1 MDRVK
6 LSRLAVAGLIV
17 TVLSLVNTGASAGDS
32 WNHKRAAVSLTYDDS
47 LNVHIDR
54 VAPALEARDLLGT
67 FYITSFFEPFRARVN
82 DWRRLAHN
90 GHELGNHTL
99 FHPCEGSGPGR
110 GWVSPHLDLSKW
122 TAQRVADNILMNNT
136 LLEAVD
142 GRKERTLAFPCGDTL
157 AGGAS
162 YLDRVESEF
171 VALRSVGG
179 TAPKFTEVDLA
190 AIPSYMVN
198 GNSFADLKAQ
208 VDNAIAEERWLVFLF
223 HGVGGEHSLDVAA
236 EVHDQLLDYLQL
248 KREQVWVAP
257 TVTVAKYIAAEK
269 GPAEGRKT
277 P

>member
-1 MDRVK
+1 MNLVK
-6 LSRLAVAGLIV
+6 LSRLAIAGMFV
-17 TVLSLVNTGASAGDS
+17 TFLSLASTVASAGDN
-32 WNHKRAAVSLTYDDS
+32 WNQKRAAVSLTYDDS

-67 FYITSFFEPFRARVN
+67 FYITSFFEPFRARVD

-110 GWVSPHLDLSKW
+110 SWVSPHLDLSKW
-122 TAQRVADNILMNNT
+122 TAQRLADNILMNNT

-142 GRKERTLAFPCGDTL
+142 GRKDRTLAFPCGDTL

-162 YLDRVESEF
+162 YLDRVENEF
-171 VALRSVGG
+171 VALRAVGG
-179 TAPKFTEVDLA
+179 TAPKFTEVNLA

-223 HGVGGEHSLDVAA
+223 HGVGGEHSLDVAVN
-236 EVHDQLLDYLQL
+236 VHDQLLDYLQA

-257 TVTVAKYIAAEK
+257 TVTIAQYVKVEK
-269 GPAEGRKT
+269 VVVGGQET